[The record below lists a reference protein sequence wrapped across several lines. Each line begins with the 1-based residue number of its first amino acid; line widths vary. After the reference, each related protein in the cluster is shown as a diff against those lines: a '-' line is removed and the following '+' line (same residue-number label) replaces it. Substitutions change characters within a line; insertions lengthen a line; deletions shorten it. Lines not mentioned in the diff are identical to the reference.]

1 MIKILEIKRAAKAAF
16 FLMGVLIF
24 FGGIASAQDDDVV
37 GVETYISKK
46 GIHAG
51 DTFKVALLVQI
62 SPGWHIHAHE
72 LLDDFLIPTDF
83 AIEEEEKI
91 SISKYY
97 YPDPISEKFDYSD
110 NELQIYDGDTL
121 IGALVKTEKDLS
133 PGTHKMKAL
142 FQYQACDDSS
152 CAAPKTIELE
162 ILFTVVESGEQTE
175 DIHKDIFSKIEF
187 EKETTM

>member
-1 MIKILEIKRAAKAAF
+1 VIKTLEIKRAIKIVF
-16 FLMGVLIF
+16 FLMGILIF
-24 FGGIASAQDDDVV
+24 SAGINSAQDDVV
-37 GVETYISKK
+37 GVKPYISK
-46 GIHAG
+46 IRIRAG

-83 AIEEEEKI
+83 TIDEKEKI
-91 SISKYY
+91 SILKYS

-121 IGALVKTEKDLS
+121 IGALIKTEKDLS
-133 PGTHKMKAL
+133 PGTHKMNGR

-152 CAAPKTIELE
+152 CVAPKTIKLE
-162 ILFTVVESGEQTE
+162 ILINIVGSGGLSEVVHEE
-175 DIHKDIFSKIEF
+175 IFSKIKF
-187 EKETTM
+187 EKETAS